1 MTDNFVPKD
10 LYENEVTQVLDKM
23 RHDYGILTR
32 KGFIYGMIAIDQDAK
47 IIAIDSR
54 FDRKL
59 NYWDLSSVGAAMYGV
74 ARQAQDFFE
83 ADELIRGSI
92 IFKDLQLYVR
102 SVGVINLPEKGQREI
117 LIILLV
123 DSDVNVGIIILQM
136 KKYADLIRKAIE
148 SSKKTVTR
156 LQMTE
161 MELKKH
167 LLNLKRK
174 IFESSSSWGDLTNDN
189 KIW

>member
-1 MTDNFVPKD
+1 MTNNFVPKD
-10 LYENEVTQVLDKM
+10 LYQNEVTQVLDKM
-23 RHDYGILTR
+23 RNDYGMLTR

-74 ARQAQDFFE
+74 ARQARDFFE
-83 ADELIRGSI
+83 AEELIRGSI

-102 SVGVINLPEKGQREI
+102 SVGNVNLPEKGQREI

-123 DSDVNVGIIILQM
+123 DSEINIGMIILQM
-136 KKYADLIRKAIE
+136 KRYATQIRRAIE
-148 SSKKTVTR
+148 NSKKTITR

-161 MELKKH
+161 TELKKH
-167 LLNLKRK
+167 LLLLKKRV
-174 IFESSSSWGDLTNDN
+174 FQSEAS
-189 KIW
+189 